1 MISRIL
7 GKIKSWWKRHIID
20 EVPEHLE
27 DDEFSEKWR
36 KW

>member
-1 MISRIL
+1 MMKFIIQ
-7 GKIKSWWKRHIID
+7 KIKSWWKKHIID
-20 EVPEHLE
+20 EVPEHLA